1 MVKVSSRSERS
12 RRGRANGAGGELS
25 PLDNVAAPVK
35 FEREALT
42 MSQEPMRDNG
52 AGVDDLRAHSLY
64 FNRELSWLEFN
75 RRVLDE
81 ARDLRHPLLERVK
94 FLAIFSTN
102 LDEFFMIRV
111 SGLKDQLAAGIT
123 TPTVDGMTPR
133 EILTQ
138 IRKRVLPMLQ
148 EQRYTFY
155 SEALPALSAAGIDVL
170 HYGELAPEEQDRLR
184 AYFVDEVLPVVT
196 PLAVDPGRPFPHISN
211 LSLNLAV
218 LVRGPSGDQRFARI
232 KVPTSL
238 PRLVAVV
245 PDKRFVWLEE
255 VIGANLG
262 LLFPGYDVLE
272 SYSFQ
277 VIRDADMEIQ
287 EDEAPDLLET
297 IEEGLRQR
305 QFGPVVRLAVDH
317 DMPPAMVR
325 LLMENLEVEN
335 EDVYALQP
343 PLAMGSLWGI
353 AGLNRPDLKDAPFV
367 PAAPP
372 VLRDLKSADEMFA
385 AIRKGDILLH
395 HPYDS
400 FKPVLDFIQA
410 AAVDPQVLAIK
421 QTLYRVGRNAPVV
434 RSLLE
439 AQRNGKQVAVLVELK
454 ARFDEESNI
463 GWAKALE
470 AAGVHVVYG
479 LVGLK
484 THSKITLVVR
494 KEDGGLRR
502 YLHLATGNYNAVTAG
517 IYTDCGLLTC
527 DPEMGAD
534 ATELFNTLTGYSTQR
549 SYRSLLVAPGSM
561 RERIEDLIERESAH
575 ARAGRGGRLIF
586 KMNALVDDRL
596 IRRLYQAS
604 QAGVQVDMIIRGI
617 CCLRPGLP
625 GVSENIRVISIVG
638 RFLEHSRIYYFGN
651 GGRPEI
657 YMGSADLMP
666 RNLDRRVEIIF
677 PVHDEALRAYLRDG
691 VLAVELANNTRARFL
706 MPDGSYVCRDPLPGE
721 KEIDSQAWLLAHPSQ
736 GGHGA
741 LFAGRAPEN
750 KAGRS

>member
-1 MVKVSSRSERS
+1 MVKVSSRADRS
-12 RRGRANGAGGELS
+12 RPRRAERAASELRS
-25 PLDNVAAPVK
+25 VDNLAPAVK
-35 FEREALT
+35 FEPAVL
-42 MSQEPMRDNG
+42 PG
-52 AGVDDLRAHSLY
+52 AGLGRENGTEHQGLKEHSLY
-64 FNRELSWLEFN
+64 INRELSWLEFN

-81 ARDLRHPLLERVK
+81 ARDMRHPLLERVK

-111 SGLKDQLAAGIT
+111 SGLKDQLAAGIIA
-123 TPTVDGMTPR
+123 PTVDGLTPR
-133 EILTQ
+133 EILAE
-138 IRKRVLPMLQ
+138 IRRRVLPMLR
-148 EQRYTFY
+148 EQRYIFY
-155 SEALPALSAAGIDVL
+155 SDMLPALSAAGIDVL
-170 HYGELAPEEQDRLR
+170 HYGELAPEEQDQLR

-196 PLAVDPGRPFPHISN
+196 PLAFDPGRPFPHISN

-218 LVRGPSGDQRFARI
+218 LVRGPAGDQRFARI

-238 PRLVAVV
+238 PRLVSVV
-245 PDKRFVWLEE
+245 PDKSMVWLEE
-255 VIGANLG
+255 VIAANLG
-262 LLFPGYDVLE
+262 LLFPGYEVLE
-272 SYSFQ
+272 AYSFQ

-317 DMPPAMVR
+317 DMPQPMVR
-325 LLMENLEVEN
+325 LLMENLEVEAD
-335 EDVYALQP
+335 DVYALQP
-343 PLAMGSLWGI
+343 PLAMSSLWGI
-353 AGLNRPDLKDAPFV
+353 AGLNRPDLKDAPFAPAV
-367 PAAPP
+367 PA
-372 VLRDLKSADEMFA
+372 VLRDLKSPEEMFA
-385 AIRKGDILLH
+385 AIRRGDILLH

-502 YLHLATGNYNAVTAG
+502 YLHLATGNYNAITAG

-549 SYRSLLVAPGSM
+549 SYRRLLVAPGSM
-561 RERIEDLIERESAH
+561 RERIEDLIERESVH
-575 ARAGRGGRLIF
+575 ARSGLGGRLIF

-604 QAGVQVDMIIRGI
+604 QAGVKIDMIIRGI

-625 GVSENIRVISIVG
+625 GISENIRVISIVG

-651 GGRPEI
+651 GGKPEI

-677 PVHDEALRAYLRDG
+677 PVKDETIRNYLRDA
-691 VLAVELANNTRARFL
+691 VLAVELANNTRARIL
-706 MPDGSYVCRDPLPGE
+706 LPDGAYMCRDPLPGE

-741 LFAGRAPEN
+741 LFG
-750 KAGRS
+750 GRS